1 MILLIYRICKNDTNE
16 VTYKTENNKPTA
28 LKKTYGYQ
36 RGKGEVG
43 QIVISYSHIYK
54 TIYKIDNQQGC
65 NIKHRELYSIFQNNL
80 KGKEVLNIYV

>member
-36 RGKGEVG
+36 RGKGEDG
-43 QIVISYSHIYK
+43 QIVISYSNIYK
-54 TIYKIDNQQGC
+54 T
-65 NIKHRELYSIFQNNL
+65 L
-80 KGKEVLNIYV
+80 

>member
-1 MILLIYRICKNDTNE
+1 MKQDKDKYDMILLIYRICKNDTNE

-36 RGKGEVG
+36 RGKGEEG

-54 TIYKIDNQQGC
+54 TIYKIDN
-65 NIKHRELYSIFQNNL
+65 H
-80 KGKEVLNIYV
+80 IYVLVYCNGLYLSGLLHSV